1 MLKAVL
7 SFCILFFASILLAAQ
22 PASASLQQ
30 RFDKLA
36 GQKTFGEAEVA
47 ELRAIMEEAPLAK
60 TKDAETEEEDGETEE
75 EDGETEEEDE
85 TAEVPET
92 PEDPAKKVDC
102 TFCPDALTWYLV
114 SNGFFEEANW
124 LFFHKADFGIKDQN
138 GMTLLHMACRGGHLD
153 FAKNLIKRG
162 AEINL
167 PDHDGL
173 AAIHYAVMGG
183 NSKLVEQLL
192 QLGSDPNK
200 LTKKMDTPLHFA
212 ARYSGLEEIKFLVE
226 HGASIKAINW
236 KLLENLK
243 DQRRRQD
250 DIYNN
255 PEEERI
261 AALKSALGLKT
272 PDALGVDEEEDE
284 EEDRFPVKKEEP
296 PAIVDLDHIPYDLL
310 PHDAGDAANDEGLT
324 ALHYSVAKGDTE
336 AVKYLVEHGADI
348 KAQDMVLS
356 RSTIHF
362 AAENGSLEC
371 IKFLS
376 EKGADLLDRDSFG
389 ATPLHYAARSNKLD
403 VVKFLVD
410 RKVDYMAKDV
420 RGWSAM
426 HYAASGGSIDIVKYL
441 LAKGLNLN
449 ELNEAG
455 RTPLFFARNHS
466 ELRKF
471 MISKGAR

>member
-1 MLKAVL
+1 MFKAVL

-22 PASASLQQ
+22 PASASLQE

-47 ELRAIMEEAPLAK
+47 ELRAIMEEAPLPK
-60 TKDAETEEEDGETEE
+60 TKDAKTEE

-85 TAEVPET
+85 TAKVPET
-92 PEDPAKKVDC
+92 EEDAGKKVDC
-102 TFCPDALTWYLV
+102 TFCPDAFIWHLV

-124 LFFHKADFGIKDQN
+124 LFSHHADFGIKDQN

-153 FAKNLIKRG
+153 FAKGLINRG

-167 PDHDGL
+167 PDNDGL
-173 AAIHYAVMGG
+173 TAIHYAAMSG
-183 NSKLVEQLL
+183 NSELMEELL
-192 QLGSDPNK
+192 RRGSDPNK

-212 ARYSGLEEIKFLVE
+212 ARYAGLEEVKFLIE
-226 HGASIKAINW
+226 HGASIKTINW

-250 DIYNN
+250 NIYNN

-261 AALKSALGLKT
+261 ATLKNAIGLKT
-272 PDALGVDEEEDE
+272 PDAMLTDEEEDE
-284 EEDRFPVKKEEP
+284 EEDRFPVKKNEP
-296 PAIVDLDHIPYDLL
+296 PAILDLDKIPYDLL
-310 PHDAGDAANDEGLT
+310 PRDPGDAANVEGMT
-324 ALHYSVAKGDTE
+324 ALHYAAAKGDTE
-336 AVKYLVEHGADI
+336 LVKYLVEQGADI
-348 KAQDMVLS
+348 NAQDTVLS
-356 RSTIHF
+356 RSAIHF

-371 IKFLS
+371 IRFLT
-376 EKGADLLDRDSFG
+376 ENGADLLDRDSFG

-403 VVKFLVD
+403 VLKFLVD
-410 RKVDYMAKDV
+410 RKVDYTAKDI

-441 LAKGLNLN
+441 LAKGLNIN
-449 ELNEAG
+449 ELNESG
-455 RTPLFFARNHS
+455 RTPLFLAKKHS
-466 ELRKF
+466 ELKKF

>member
-7 SFCILFFASILLAAQ
+7 SFCILFLASILLAAQ
-22 PASASLQQ
+22 PASSSLQQ

-60 TKDAETEEEDGETEE
+60 TKDAETAED
-75 EDGETEEEDE
+75 DE
-85 TAEVPET
+85 TTEDDETVEEPET

-102 TFCPDALTWYLV
+102 TFCPDAFTWYLV

-124 LFFHKADFGIKDQN
+124 LFSHKADFGIKDQN

-153 FAKNLIKRG
+153 FAKSLINRG
-162 AEINL
+162 SEINL

-173 AAIHYAVMGG
+173 AAIHYAVMSG
-183 NSKLVEQLL
+183 NSELVEQLL

-200 LTKKMDTPLHFA
+200 LTKKKDTPLHFA
-212 ARYSGLEEIKFLVE
+212 ARYSWLEEIKFLVE

-250 DIYNN
+250 SIYNN

-261 AALKSALGLKT
+261 AALKNALGLKT

-296 PAIVDLDHIPYDLL
+296 PAIVDLDRIPYDLL
-310 PHDAGDAANDEGLT
+310 PHDTGDAANDEGLT

-336 AVKYLVEHGADI
+336 AVKYLVEHGADV
-348 KAQDMVLS
+348 KAQDTVLS

-362 AAENGSLEC
+362 AAENGSIEC
-371 IKFLS
+371 IKFLT

-403 VVKFLVD
+403 VVKFLID
-410 RKVDYMAKDV
+410 RKVDYTAKDV

-441 LAKGLNLN
+441 LAKGLNIN
-449 ELNEAG
+449 ELNESG
-455 RTPLFFARNHS
+455 RTPLFLAKKHS
-466 ELRKF
+466 ELKKF